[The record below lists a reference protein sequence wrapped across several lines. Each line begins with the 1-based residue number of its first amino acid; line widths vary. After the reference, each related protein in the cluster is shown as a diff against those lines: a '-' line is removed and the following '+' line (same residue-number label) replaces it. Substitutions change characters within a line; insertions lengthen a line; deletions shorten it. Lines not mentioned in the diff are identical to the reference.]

1 MVLIALTA
9 VERKDFEHD
18 PRGAAVR
25 TRKKLKRAGE
35 IAAVETLVAV
45 ARAMPRRVGSAVF
58 AGIGAL
64 AARAFERDRR
74 RAVENLAVAFPEA
87 PAPIRDALA
96 RASFKALGRNV
107 YEALRLFGMS
117 SPAIRDRVERVDGM
131 EHFLAAHNAG
141 KGVIVIT
148 GHIGCWEL
156 LPAYFVSLG
165 YRLSVVARRMK
176 SERLNAKLAA
186 MRASVGV
193 TSIDRDENPRRMFEP
208 LRRGEI
214 LGVLIDQHT
223 SVAGMFVP
231 FFDRP
236 AFTPTAHA
244 KRALATRAA
253 IVPMGIYLA
262 RGGRH
267 LVRVA
272 PAIPIDAT
280 LRESPNKDTAVRAI
294 TTECSLAIERLIRLD
309 PAQWVW
315 FHHRWREAEADQ
327 GAQVAYA
334 ARR

>member
-1 MVLIALTA
+1 M
-9 VERKDFEHD
+9 
-18 PRGAAVR
+18 R

-35 IAAVETLVAV
+35 IAVVGALIGV
-45 ARAMPRRVGSAVF
+45 ARAVPRRLGSAAF

-64 AARAFERDRR
+64 AARAFERDRL
-74 RAVENLAVAFPEA
+74 RAVENIAVAFPDA
-87 PAPIRDALA
+87 PAPIRAALA

-107 YEALRLFGMS
+107 YEALRLSGMS
-117 SPAIRDRVERVDGM
+117 PQSVRERVERVEGM
-131 EHFLAAHNAG
+131 EHFLDAHRAG

-165 YRLSVVARRMK
+165 YPVSVVARRMK
-176 SERLNAKLAA
+176 SERLNAKLVA

-193 TSIDRDENPRRMFEP
+193 KSLDRDENPRRMIEP

-223 SVAGMFVP
+223 RVAGMYVP
-231 FFDRP
+231 FFGRP
-236 AFTPTAHA
+236 AYTPTAVA
-244 KRALATRAA
+244 KLALATGAA
-253 IVPMGIYLA
+253 IVPMGIYLG

-267 LVRVA
+267 VVRVA

-280 LRESPNKDTAVRAI
+280 LRDSPNKDAAVRAI
-294 TTECSLAIERLIRLD
+294 TAECSLAVEQLIRFD

-315 FHHRWREAEADQ
+315 FHHRWREEERDE

-334 ARR
+334 AQR